1 MKRLYSNTIKLHKCI
16 ILSVI
21 IFTFL
26 FLLTSAV
33 FAQDAKDFDKLRSE
47 AETFLMQGKY
57 KDSLGKYEQALV
69 IAEKL
74 KDKSKIA
81 FIMGSMGVI
90 YKKFR
95 QYDKALDCYQKS
107 VDLYRELGN
116 KKYESIFGGYMANVY
131 LEQGKPEKA
140 LAVYN
145 NALKIAQEINDR
157 KSEAAAIGNIGNI
170 YSYMGEYKKAIENF
184 EKAAALG
191 KEVGDIVGEG
201 RFTAN
206 MGILY
211 SYLGEYKKSR
221 ENYTKSAAIILQ
233 SKDKEMSAVVLG
245 KIADLSVT
253 MGEYNDALNNYN
265 KALTIAGEMD
275 TPELTVKYLLGIAR
289 TYAYM
294 GDMDKSL
301 EYYKKAGE
309 AAEKSGIK
317 ALQGNVLMGMGG
329 AYIRNGSILKGIEF
343 YEKALALYKE
353 TGNTN
358 GEGNAYSSLARAY
371 VTLCDYNKAEENYK
385 KSLLVAKN
393 RKNWKQVAEN
403 VGNLG
408 IVYSDTGDY
417 NKAVEYYEQAG
428 KISEKIGDRGSVG
441 AALLNIGLVYSRM
454 GEFLKAMSYYE
465 KALAVAE
472 KLGNKEIEAT
482 SYGNLGLIYFNF
494 ADYKNAYKYYAKALN
509 INKEICNK
517 EGQLTNL
524 LNIGALLMKMKKYD
538 NSTKI
543 LDEALELAKTTGN
556 ARVAVMILGNKGAVN
571 LETGKYDAALKDLKE
586 TLKSSQNLKDSKMEF
601 NSILNLGFTYH
612 MSAVKNNNPKLF
624 PEALSYYK
632 KAEELAEKSQDSLEL
647 LAVYARMGIFFDAYR
662 HDGREKEK
670 KRREFAIT
678 YLKKSI
684 DLIEKMR
691 GEIKIDDLQ
700 LSFLNR
706 YIVLYNLLIQILL
719 EQGKP
724 EEAFAYA
731 ERSKARRFLDS
742 LGNKKIV
749 PRNADTRE
757 LAEKER
763 SLTEAIQ
770 QMTKQLSKLSG
781 EEALNVRIS
790 IKKLR
795 RERNETVERIKRIS
809 PEYAAL
815 ISVSPS
821 SIKEIQKSLKPD
833 EALVEYY
840 CGTDNI
846 TVWVLTNEKMAFSN
860 LPVTNDKIKQEIGAV
875 RGEIIPQEGKNR
887 DEETLNKTREGLTSL
902 YTQILKPLEPTL
914 KDKKQ
919 IIIIPHSSLHQLPFA
934 ALIDGDGKFLVEKYS
949 LLIEPS
955 ASSFV
960 NFRKRNENRPAK
972 MAGFALG
979 KLGTVV
985 DDGSG
990 KSRGVD
996 EDVIVIRGEFL
1007 PEEFRNGFSPLPGTK
1022 QEIMKIHDTM
1032 KGHKTNSDIF
1042 IGKQFTKD
1050 AVDKSIKG
1058 AGIIHF
1064 ATHGFLSSKS
1074 GGTKSGLLAS
1084 DGLLFVIDIY
1094 NWDLNSDLVV
1104 LSACQTGMG
1113 DVTGGDEMVSVSRAF
1128 MQAGADNIMASLWS
1142 VQDEAT
1148 RDLMVEFY
1156 ENLLQGQSKA
1166 EALRNAQLKL
1176 IKKNPDPYLWAPFV
1190 LSGKG

>member
-1 MKRLYSNTIKLHKCI
+1 MKRSFSDVFRLHKFF
-16 ILSVI
+16 ILSTILIV
-21 IFTFL
+21 FL
-26 FLLTSAV
+26 FLLTNAV
-33 FAQDAKDFDKLRSE
+33 LAQDAKDYDKLRAE
-47 AETFLMQGKY
+47 AENYLMQGKFN
-57 KDSLGKYEQALV
+57 DSLAKYEQALV

-74 KDKSKIA
+74 KDKNKIA

-95 QYDKALDCYQKS
+95 QYDKALECYQKS
-107 VDLYRELGN
+107 VDLYREVGD
-116 KKYESIFGGYMANVY
+116 KKYEGIFTGYMANVY

-140 LAVYN
+140 LTVYN
-145 NALKIAQEINDR
+145 IALKIAQDMNDK

-184 EKAAALG
+184 EKAAAFG

-221 ENYTKSAAIILQ
+221 ENYTKSAAIIL
-233 SKDKEMSAVVLG
+233 KGNDKEMSAVVFG

-265 KALTIAGEMD
+265 KALSIAGEMD
-275 TPELTVKYLLGIAR
+275 TPRLTVQYLLGIAR

-294 GDMDKSL
+294 GDRVKSD

-309 AAEKSGIK
+309 AAGKSGSK
-317 ALQGNVLMGMGG
+317 ELQATVLMGMGG
-329 AYIRNGSILKGIEF
+329 AYVRNGSIIKGIEC
-343 YEKALALYKE
+343 YEKALSLYKE
-353 TGNTN
+353 AGNTN

-371 VTLCDYNKAEENYK
+371 MILCNYDKAEENYK
-385 KSLLVAKN
+385 NALIVAKN
-393 RKNWKQVAEN
+393 RKNWKQVADN
-403 VGNLG
+403 IGNLG

-417 NKAVEYYEQAG
+417 KKAVEYYEQA
-428 KISEKIGDRGSVG
+428 KEISEKLGDRGSMG
-441 AALLNIGLVYSRM
+441 AVLLNIGLTYSRM

-472 KLGNKEIEAT
+472 KLGNREVEAT

-494 ADYKNAYKYYAKALN
+494 ADYNNAYKYYIKALN
-509 INKEICNK
+509 INKEIGNK
-517 EGQLTNL
+517 DGQLTNL
-524 LNIGALLMKMKKYD
+524 VNIGALLMKMKKYE
-538 NSTKI
+538 NSLKI
-543 LDEALELAKTTGN
+543 LDEALVLAKSTGN
-556 ARVAVMILGNKGAVN
+556 ARAAVMILGNKGAVS
-571 LETGKYDAALKDLKE
+571 LETGKYDEAIKELKE

-601 NSILNLGFTYH
+601 NSVLNLGFTYH
-612 MSAVKNNNPKLF
+612 RSAVRSNDPKLF
-624 PEALSYYK
+624 TEALSYYR
-632 KAEELAEKSQDSLEL
+632 KAEGLAEKSQDNMEL

-662 HDGREKEK
+662 YNSKEKETQ
-670 KRREFAIT
+670 RRELAIT

-706 YIVLYNLLIQILL
+706 YIVLYNLLIKILM
-719 EQGKP
+719 EQGKT

-742 LGNKKIV
+742 LGNKTIV
-749 PRNADTRE
+749 PKNSETRE

-763 SLTEAIQ
+763 SLTEGVQ

-781 EEALNVRIS
+781 EEAVNVRIN

-795 RERNETVERIKRIS
+795 KERDEIVERIKRIN

-821 SIKEIQKSLKPD
+821 SIEEIQKSLKPD
-833 EALVEYY
+833 EALIEYY
-840 CGTDNI
+840 CGSDNI
-846 TVWVLTNEKMAFSN
+846 IVWVLTGEKIITEN
-860 LPVTNDKIKQEIGAV
+860 LPVSGEKISEETEIV
-875 RGEIIPQEGKNR
+875 RGEIIPREGKARN
-887 DEETLNKTREGLTSL
+887 EETRMKARTGLASL
-902 YTQILKPLEPTL
+902 YAQIFKPLEPAL

-919 IIIIPHSSLHQLPFA
+919 LIIIPHGSLHQLPFA
-934 ALIDGDGKFLVEKYS
+934 ALIDGNGKFLVENFS

-955 ASSFV
+955 ASSLV
-960 NFRKRNENRPAK
+960 NFRKRNENRPSK
-972 MAGFALG
+972 LAGFALG
-979 KLGTVV
+979 KLGAAV

-990 KSRGVD
+990 KTRGGG
-996 EDVIVIRGEFL
+996 EDYMVIRGDFL

-1022 QEIMKIHDTM
+1022 EEIIKIQGTM
-1032 KGHKTNSDIF
+1032 KDHKTKSDVF
-1042 IGKQFTKD
+1042 IEKEFTID
-1050 AVDKSIKG
+1050 AVSKAIKD

-1064 ATHGFLSSKS
+1064 ATHGFLSSKT
-1074 GGTKSGLLAS
+1074 GGSKSGLLAS
-1084 DGLLFVIDIY
+1084 DGLLYVLDIY
-1094 NWDLNSDLVV
+1094 NWELNSDLVV
-1104 LSACQTGMG
+1104 LSACQTGVG
-1113 DVTGGDEMVSVSRAF
+1113 EITGGDEMVSISRAF

-1156 ENLLQGQSKA
+1156 NNLLQGQSKA
-1166 EALRNAQLKL
+1166 DALKNAQLKL

>member
-1 MKRLYSNTIKLHKCI
+1 MKRLYSNIIKLHKII
-16 ILSVI
+16 ILSAILLAFV
-21 IFTFL
+21 
-26 FLLTSAV
+26 FLLTSAAL
-33 FAQDAKDFDKLRSE
+33 AQDAKDYDKLRGE
-47 AETFLMQGKY
+47 AETFLMQGKFN
-57 KDSLGKYEQALV
+57 DSLVKYEQALV

-74 KDKSKIA
+74 KDKNKIA

-107 VDLYRELGN
+107 VDLYRELGD

-131 LEQGKPEKA
+131 LEQGQPEKA
-140 LAVYN
+140 LTVYN
-145 NALKIAQEINDR
+145 NALKIAQEIKDR

-170 YSYMGEYKKAIENF
+170 YSYMGDYKQAIENF

-253 MGEYNDALNNYN
+253 MGEYNEALNNYN

-275 TPELTVKYLLGIAR
+275 TPGLTVKYLLGIAR

-294 GDMDKSL
+294 GDMVKSL

-309 AAEKSGIK
+309 AAEKSGGKDI
-317 ALQGNVLMGMGG
+317 QGDVLMGMGG
-329 AYIRNGSILKGIEF
+329 AYIRNGSILRGIEL
-343 YEKALALYKE
+343 YKKALALYKE
-353 TGNTN
+353 AGSTN
-358 GEGNAYSSLARAY
+358 GEGSAYSSLARAY
-371 VTLCDYNKAEENYK
+371 MTLCDYDKAEENYK
-385 KSLLVAKN
+385 KSILVAKN
-393 RKNWKQVAEN
+393 RKNWKQYADN
-403 VGNLG
+403 IGNLG
-408 IVYSDTGDY
+408 IVYSDIGDY
-417 NKAVEYYEQAG
+417 KKAIEYYEQARE
-428 KISEKIGDRGSVG
+428 ISEKTGDWGSVG
-441 AALLNIGLVYSRM
+441 AALLNIGLAYSRM
-454 GEFLKAMSYYE
+454 GEFLKAMSHYE
-465 KALAVAE
+465 KALTIAE
-472 KLGNKEIEAT
+472 KLGNKEVEAT

-494 ADYKNAYKYYAKALN
+494 ADHKNAYKYYIKALN
-509 INKEICNK
+509 INKEIGNK
-517 EGQLTNL
+517 EGQLINL

-538 NSTKI
+538 NSMKI

-556 ARVAVMILGNKGAVN
+556 KRVVVMIMGNKGAVS
-571 LETGKYDAALKDLKE
+571 LETGKFDAAAKELKE
-586 TLKSSQNLKDSKMEF
+586 TLKGSKNLKDSMMEF
-601 NSILNLGFTYH
+601 NSVLNLGFTYH

-624 PEALSYYK
+624 SEALSYYR
-632 KAEELAEKSQDSLEL
+632 KAEELAERSQDSMEL
-647 LAVYARMGIFFDAYR
+647 LAVYARMGIFFDAFR
-662 HDGREKEK
+662 HKSKEKETQ
-670 KRREFAIT
+670 RREEAIT

-700 LSFLNR
+700 LSFLNK

-731 ERSKARRFLDS
+731 ERSKARMFLDS
-742 LGNKKIV
+742 LGSKKII
-749 PRNADTRE
+749 PKNSETRE
-757 LAEKER
+757 LAEKEQ
-763 SLTEAIQ
+763 SLSDAVQ
-770 QMTKQLSKLSG
+770 QMTRQLSKLSD
-781 EEALNVRIS
+781 EEAVNVRIS

-795 RERNETVERIKRIS
+795 KERDEIIERIKRIN

-821 SIKEIQKSLKPD
+821 SLKEIQKSLKPD

-840 CGTDNI
+840 CGTDN
-846 TVWVLTNEKMAFSN
+846 TVAWVLTNETMICKN
-860 LPVTNDKIKQEIGAV
+860 LPVSYDEIMKETETV
-875 RGEIIPQEGKNR
+875 RDEIIPHEGDTR
-887 DEETLNKTREGLTSL
+887 DEETMKKTREKLASIYG
-902 YTQILKPLEPTL
+902 QIISPLEPAL
-914 KDKKQ
+914 NDKKQ
-919 IIIIPHSSLHQLPFA
+919 IIIVPHSSLHQLPFA

-955 ASSFV
+955 ASSLV
-960 NFRKRNENRPAK
+960 NFRKRNESRPSK
-972 MAGFALG
+972 LAGFALG
-979 KLGTVV
+979 KLGAAV

-990 KSRGVD
+990 KTRGGG
-996 EDVIVIRGEFL
+996 EDFVVIRGDFL
-1007 PEEFRNGFSPLPGTK
+1007 PEEFRKGFSPLPGTK
-1022 QEIMKIHDTM
+1022 EEIMQIRDTI
-1032 KGHKTNSDIF
+1032 KGNNTQSDVF
-1042 IGKQFTKD
+1042 IEKEFTID
-1050 AVDKSIKG
+1050 AVMKSIKD

-1064 ATHGFLSSKS
+1064 ATHGFLSSNS
-1074 GGTKSGLLAS
+1074 GGSKSGLLAS
-1084 DGLLFVIDIY
+1084 DGLLYVLDIY
-1094 NWDLNSDLVV
+1094 NWELNSDLVV

-1113 DVTGGDEMVSVSRAF
+1113 DVTGGDEMVSISRAF

-1156 ENLLQGQSKA
+1156 DNLFQGKSKA
-1166 EALRNAQLKL
+1166 DALRNAQMKL
-1176 IKKNPDPYLWAPFV
+1176 LKKNSDPYLWAPFV